1 MTVGKTNRL
10 MTAFP
15 HPELG
20 TAGARFL
27 HDISQSLK
35 VSGHKLQPFI
45 RFQEDLFLDRLDVE
59 LLLAG
64 LERRHARFLTHEEAN
79 SIETIGDLQRAFLPQ
94 AA

>member
-1 MTVGKTNRL
+1 

-15 HPELG
+15 HPELSSP
-20 TAGARFL
+20 AARFL
-27 HDISQSLK
+27 NDISQSLK

-59 LLLAG
+59 LLLAS
-64 LERRHARFLTHEEAN
+64 LERRHAHFLTHEEAN
-79 SIETIGDLQRAFLPQ
+79 SIETIGDLQRAFLSK